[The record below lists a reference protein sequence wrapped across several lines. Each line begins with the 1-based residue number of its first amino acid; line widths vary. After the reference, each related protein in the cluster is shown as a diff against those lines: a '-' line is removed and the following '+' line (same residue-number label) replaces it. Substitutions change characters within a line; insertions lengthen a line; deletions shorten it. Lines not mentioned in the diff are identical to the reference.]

1 MMARDGVVYIVD
13 DDVSMREAL
22 SSLIRSVGLAVEVF
36 ASADAFLAHARG
48 DGPACLVLDVHLPG
62 RSGLELQRELA
73 SLKQALPIIFITGH
87 GDIPMSVRAMKDG
100 AFEFLPKP
108 FSNHDLL
115 DAIAQAL
122 AGDKATAAMQ
132 HELAG
137 IRRRHATLT
146 SRERE
151 VLGPIVK
158 GMLNKQVA
166 ADLGISEITVKVH
179 RRHIMQKMGA
189 GSFAELVRM
198 VERLERA
205 RTVVA

>member
-1 MMARDGVVYIVD
+1 MARDGVVYIVD
-13 DDVSMREAL
+13 DDLSMREAL

-36 ASADAFLAHARG
+36 PSADAFLAHDRSAA
-48 DGPACLVLDVHLPG
+48 PACLVLDVHLPG

-73 SLKQALPIIFITGH
+73 SLKQALPIIFITGR

-115 DAIAQAL
+115 DAIDQAL
-122 AGDKATAAMQ
+122 TGHKAAAALQ
-132 HELAG
+132 RELAG
-137 IRRRHATLT
+137 IGRRHATLT
-146 SRERE
+146 PRERE
-151 VLGPIVK
+151 VLDGIVK

-166 ADLGISEITVKVH
+166 ARLGISEITVKVH
-179 RRHIMQKMGA
+179 RRHITQKMGA
-189 GSFAELVRM
+189 RSLAELVRM
-198 VERLERA
+198 VERLERS